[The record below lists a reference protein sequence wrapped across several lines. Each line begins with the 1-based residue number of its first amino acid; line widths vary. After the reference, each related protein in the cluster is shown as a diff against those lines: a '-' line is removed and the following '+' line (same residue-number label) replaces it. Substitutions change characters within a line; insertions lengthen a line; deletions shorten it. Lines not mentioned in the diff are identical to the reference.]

1 MDKRKAPLEIVVDKV
16 IETKKTFEPKNAR
29 ASILYVEDDEM
40 VAEITMSFLIDQG
53 YVIYY
58 ARNAQEALEQ
68 LDYLQSFQL
77 PLDLLVTDV
86 MMPGISGIELVRKV
100 RVKLPMLKVV
110 VLTGY
115 FDERPEGIDLD
126 ASRFRFLH
134 KPLSKS
140 RILSEIHHLLDDSIK
155 RECFVG

>member
-1 MDKRKAPLEIVVDKV
+1 MEKRKAQREIIVDQLV
-16 IETKKTFEPKNAR
+16 ETKKKHQSQNAR

-40 VAEITMSFLIDQG
+40 VAEITMSFLIDEG

-58 ARNAQEALEQ
+58 ARNSQEALDQ
-68 LDYLQSFQL
+68 LDYLQSLHL

-86 MMPGISGIELVRKV
+86 MMPGISGIELVKKV
-100 RVKLPMLKVV
+100 RAKMPMLKVV
-110 VLTGY
+110 VMSGY

-140 RILSEIHHLLDDSIK
+140 RMLSEIHHLLDDSIK
-155 RECFVG
+155 RETCAG